1 MHLDRGSAYTSFTH
15 QTFFGKVLLAQQREP
30 QIHCSHSASTECF
43 FLNLKMERD
52 WQSDDANHA
61 DATSDKAVYVVG
73 LNIEVRL
80 HSKLGN

>member
-1 MHLDRGSAYTSFTH
+1 MHLDRGSPYTSFTH
-15 QTFFGKVLLAQQREP
+15 QTFLAKYWLLNSVSLRVTAFTAPQRN
-30 QIHCSHSASTECF
+30 AF

-52 WQSDDANHA
+52 WQSDYANHA
-61 DATSDKAVYVVG
+61 DATSDKAEYVVS